1 MSSHNPSS
9 LHEGAPGSVA
19 TIDDA
24 DLEVLAAVLARTLSP
39 VASRAAAADLISA
52 FGGLAGVAAADESAL
67 MRAGLEAVAVAD
79 LGQVRALSS
88 AMARAEACLRPVLS
102 SWTALATYLRTDLAH
117 APREQFRVL
126 YLDRRNI
133 LMKDEWRADGT
144 VDHAPVYPREVVRRA
159 LELSACALILVHNHP
174 SGDPSPSPADIEM
187 TRQIVDAARLFDLTV
202 HDHVIV
208 GREGTASFR
217 ALGLI

>member
-1 MSSHNPSS
+1 MSSHNLPS
-9 LHEGAPGSVA
+9 LHEGAPGPGA

-39 VASRAAAADLISA
+39 VASRAVAANLISA

-102 SWTALATYLRTDLAH
+102 SWTALTTYLRTDLAH

>member
-1 MSSHNPSS
+1 MSSHNPPP
-9 LHEGAPGSVA
+9 LHEGAPGPVA
-19 TIDDA
+19 THDA
-24 DLEVLAAVLARTLSP
+24 DLDVLAAVLARTLSP
-39 VASRAAAADLISA
+39 VASRAVAANMISA

-67 MRAGLEAVAVAD
+67 RRAGLEAVAVAD

-102 SWTALATYLRTDLAH
+102 SWTALTTYLRTDLAH

-174 SGDPSPSPADIEM
+174 SGDPSPSSADIEM

>member
-1 MSSHNPSS
+1 MSSHNPPP

-24 DLEVLAAVLARTLSP
+24 DLEVLAAVLARTISAG
-39 VASRAAAADLISA
+39 ASRAAAADLISA

-102 SWTALATYLRTDLAH
+102 SWTALTTYLRTDLAY

>member
-1 MSSHNPSS
+1 MSSHNPPR

-102 SWTALATYLRTDLAH
+102 SWTALTTYLRADLAY